1 MGNAE
6 SGVAGAS
13 GDEEDVEAESPG
25 FAEDSPASAATGV
38 GAGTAG
44 GSGSG
49 KSGRPTINN
58 PPSTN
63 GPPTPGVLLEQVKLR
78 EAAARISDSGLAIP
92 ESVLAGNEIAL
103 MRWLEDRL
111 SRGEESVN
119 VEQFCEMLEIRNAPR
134 DECEEAFG
142 QFDTEGDGV
151 VDVESMLS
159 ALKNSN
165 GANLQGELSHVIRHL
180 QACSL
185 TPGFVDIFSKYKDEL
200 GAHASKIL
208 KFLHRNRI
216 PSSAIPFP
224 LLEGYN
230 SICTMRST
238 LVQNFLEFLLQKEK
252 DLDIQY
258 RAELIRDPDV
268 DKVKVVTQ
276 CFSFIE
282 ASSNATDIHRMTDGE
297 TGSFWQSDGSAR
309 SHWIRLKMKPDVV
322 LRRLAIAVAS
332 NDHSYM
338 PQLVSVA
345 VGKNRRSLQEIRD
358 IRIPSN
364 VTGYVALLENANI
377 THPYIQINIKR
388 CLSDGCDTR
397 IHGLKTLGYQITK
410 SKEVSVSD
418 ASAIWYLSLL
428 TSLVTAS
435 METNPVLAQTVLQ
448 STQKALRHMPPL
460 SLTPSS
466 TEFPKFFSANI
477 LEEVDGFLLRIA
489 DCCVSPEAE
498 LTLLAFALARG
509 SVAKVLQALSGISE
523 HLETEYRASS
533 LISSMASVRMRLLY
547 RNGKPLQLH
556 LQACDVKSKEE
567 KSGPENML
575 AEPTTGDGFLTE
587 SGKKRASIIL
597 STEDQSNFQVTQM
610 KVKVR
615 KGATGAKCG
624 LVFAYK
630 EANPFDAEK
639 HFDRF
644 KKFDLWDYDDYKDFV
659 QDNVKLPAQSE
670 DQPIG
675 WFELEEDWNDVE
687 IKLQQCRIAK
697 FLMVKFLC
705 TRQTSAERLGV
716 QSLCFHGYLVVGAE
730 RLGDAEELLPDG
742 GEGPEDLATT
752 GQMLLNKTLFFIQQ
766 LTRDM
771 DVSQFKQ
778 KFLLDFIG
786 LSLTLFWSL
795 YSKLM
800 QIEGE
805 EVMKSRVLL
814 LQLLQNCFPMLQ
826 RGASEG
832 HCPDE
837 GGGPEEEEEE
847 KDEEKAAEAGCSSSS
862 GANADPPHGAVL
874 ELYTHLC
881 QVVDRPETEA
891 LVEKALRRE
900 AVKALLSGA
909 AIFFPDKHSRRDKLF
924 HMMNITE
931 EDQPESV
938 KVTFE
943 SLCNYFSDQDPSGL
957 LLLPPKEVSTDF
969 DISPILSVMET
980 LLLVATRECEVM
992 MGAVSGGPS
1001 RTVLLSLFWALQ
1013 GSLLSWCYL
1022 QLKAD
1027 TSGMG
1032 AQLARDIVV
1041 KYVNQFLGSAQ
1052 GALASLLE
1060 RYSGA
1065 EITEKLSS
1073 SILAT
1078 VTRQLMIFLLELC
1091 SLDIPHS
1098 VLLKSFSSLVELL
1111 KNLSSDTGDIFS
1123 KVDQESCLQPQQP
1136 VVLRTWNM
1144 ESPHNYENSRHETTI
1159 FCCPGATSFVVEFDE
1174 RCQTEKRYDY
1184 LEFTDAR
1191 GGKVRY
1197 DTKIGTEKWPK
1208 KVTFDAGPQLQFLFH
1223 SDSSNNE
1230 WGYKFSVTAQGL
1242 PDITVSWMSDVQ
1254 LLVARL
1260 MGRLASRA
1268 MALKSPHEIRSVKE
1282 LPPGRMAHVQSS
1294 PLWKPILRHGACD
1307 ARDTPQNNTP
1317 SVPVRARTSPT
1328 ITSPVDEFP
1337 RFLED
1342 LARWNP
1348 NLEPNEGPAE
1358 PMRTL
1363 MLSCRRPPIR
1373 NEIAAGSTVDQAVNA
1388 IWAAMV
1394 YHTPALHQAL
1404 KAHVAQGY
1412 KSSLS
1417 EDFVQVYTLAD
1428 RIRTWMLETKQRHL
1442 VSKMNAPDEKE
1453 GAQEEVT
1460 MEALAEVC
1468 IQKSLLLLRFP
1479 PSGDTSGPA
1488 EGSSAPLLL
1497 RSCSV
1502 SEGDF
1507 QPTTSPVAATASAA
1521 AAAAAPLALALAQAA
1536 EPPSESEAGT
1546 VPEGGQQNQ
1555 TAADAGLSS
1564 QTEEPAGPPSA
1575 SSVPRRPIRR
1585 TLGRVRLLSYRS
1597 VEEPRTVLSVRER
1610 YPILKH
1616 LLNFM
1621 KDQALTTGSV
1631 LQTLAL
1637 NKAQAQSV
1645 CRVLESV
1652 QQGLLSL
1659 GKPHLFQAPC
1669 ILFLQEL
1676 LACQKDFNGYFS
1688 QLSGSGQELRE
1699 EVRRSY
1705 HQLVLML
1712 VEAVQGFSGLN
1723 EKALLPALSC
1733 VQTCLLHL
1741 LDMSWEP
1748 QDLPL
1753 FLDIK
1758 LPDLLLNMSQENI
1771 SVHDIAISQWTEEDE
1786 IAVYKKN
1793 QEWMDEC
1800 ADGMFEK
1807 WYDKIGEEGSV
1818 EDRRKMHRFIARYCD
1833 LLNVVISCD
1842 GCERIAPWHRY
1853 RCLQCMD
1860 MDLCKTCFLSGA
1872 KPEGHEDDHEMVNM
1886 EYACDHC
1893 QGLIVGSRINC
1904 NVCEDFDLCFGCY
1917 NAKKYP
1923 DSHLPTHRITV
1934 FPMVTIRISD
1944 RHRLIQPYIHNY
1956 SWLLFAALA
1965 LYTSALASERRLD
1978 GEPLKTGSLDR
1989 ALALQGRCSQLITE
2003 CLLKGQD
2010 AKGLRSS
2017 ALLALLS
2024 SNETSSDSE
2033 LGPNS
2038 PESSREL
2045 STADNTDN
2053 SSLPGSTAAVCS
2065 PTSPQDTSKTSG
2077 KETSSREVVPETPT
2091 VAPEPPAKTTT
2102 TTTTPTPTTSPTTT
2116 PTLTTT
2122 TTADSSTPTPPG
2134 PGDDPKGRRLV
2145 QQDTLDSPTLSQ
2157 TPSVSSEDPLSP
2169 VVRPSEPTGLALA
2182 ASPASEPTGLAL
2194 AASPAS
2200 EPTGLAAAAS
2210 PASEPTGLAL
2220 AASPASEPTGLA
2232 AAASPASEPTGLAL
2246 AASPASEPTG
2256 LAAAASP
2263 ASEPTGL
2270 AAAASPASEAGKEQ
2284 AERLSQAPRQDHV
2297 FSDCSRERILGLL
2310 AAMLPPAKPGCG
2322 LSLPSLSSILP
2333 QLFRVVVSNAGCL
2346 DETYHL
2352 TLGLLGQLLLRIPP
2366 AEADGAVGEALADKY
2381 ELLAQLEAAGTETP
2395 GWKTTQLLFCL
2406 GAVCLDSRIGLDWAC
2421 SVADILRGLNAC
2433 PQWSV
2438 VIAAFTDHC
2447 VQQLPHTLRRT
2458 NLFTLLVLVGF
2469 PEVLC
2474 MGTQSVFVD
2483 NANEQHHMIL
2493 LKHFTEKNHAA
2504 VVDVKTRKR
2513 KTVKDYQLIQPQDS
2527 SWAGLPAQAEGQPAH
2542 KALISRYLDSFISI
2556 ISHLLKGSPDPG
2568 SPDAVEASWVLSLAL
2583 KGLYNTLK
2591 KQGVEEAQ
2599 QAIQRSGLTQLLV
2612 RKCSKGTG
2620 FSKLWLLRDL
2630 EILSVM
2636 LYSSK
2641 REIHSMTQDPERDER
2656 EPEPD
2661 REQDSDHSSCCTE
2674 EPRDPSRPDPLE
2686 GLDEETKICF
2696 QITHDALN
2704 APLHILRAMYE
2715 LQMKRTDSFFL
2726 EVQKRFDGDVIK
2738 TDETIRTLAQ
2748 KWQPSRRPRSERTT
2762 KAVDTDMIVVSCVAK
2777 PSHCERATEEI
2788 NLVAQKLITSSEG
2801 DLQLSYAK
2809 QRRTKSSALLHKEL
2823 DARSNRAVR
2832 QYLVKVNQAIATL
2845 YARHVLAALLAEWPA
2860 GQPLSDEALE
2870 LSGSSHMAY
2879 ILDMLV
2885 QLEEKTL
2892 WEKILQRVLKGCG
2905 QSMLCSLSLTACQFM
2920 EEPGMA
2926 VQIRESKH
2934 PYDNNTNFED
2944 KVHIP
2949 GAIYLSV
2956 KFDPRCHSEEGC
2968 DELIMSSSADF
2979 LQDLHTF
2986 SGSPQKWSD
2995 FEIPGDTLYYKF
3007 VADMSNTEWGYKFTV
3022 TGGHR
3027 GRFQTGF
3034 EILKQMLADEAV
3046 LSHLPL
3052 SDIWEWQVGVACRQ
3066 TGTQRLKAIHLL
3078 LRLLQCQ
3085 SQTACEL
3092 MLLRPL
3098 WQLFVSMET
3107 TLCQDPACIT
3117 VLLPLHRA
3125 LTELFFIAESRATAQ
3140 GILQEYLLAMTTDQ
3154 QLLNHTAMALKNIA
3168 AISLAINYPNKST
3181 KLLSMPS

>member
-924 HMMNITE
+924 HMMKNITE

-1123 KVDQESCLQPQQP
+1123 KPQQP

-1268 MALKSPHEIRSVKE
+1268 MALKSPHGTVKE

-1307 ARDTPQNNTP
+1307 ARDT
-1317 SVPVRARTSPT
+1317 PT

-1428 RIRTWMLETKQRHL
+1428 RIRTWMVGVLGTTLSLTTALPPHL
-1442 VSKMNAPDEKE
+1442 CPP
-1453 GAQEEVT
+1453 T
-1460 MEALAEVC
+1460 HPPAEVC

-2065 PTSPQDTSKTSG
+2065 PTSPQDT
-2077 KETSSREVVPETPT
+2077 
-2091 VAPEPPAKTTT
+2091 
-2102 TTTTPTPTTSPTTT
+2102 
-2116 PTLTTT
+2116 
-2122 TTADSSTPTPPG
+2122 
-2134 PGDDPKGRRLV
+2134 
-2145 QQDTLDSPTLSQ
+2145 
-2157 TPSVSSEDPLSP
+2157 
-2169 VVRPSEPTGLALA
+2169 
-2182 ASPASEPTGLAL
+2182 
-2194 AASPAS
+2194 
-2200 EPTGLAAAAS
+2200 
-2210 PASEPTGLAL
+2210 
-2220 AASPASEPTGLA
+2220 
-2232 AAASPASEPTGLAL
+2232 
-2246 AASPASEPTG
+2246 PTG

-2527 SWAGLPAQAEGQPAH
+2527 SW
-2542 KALISRYLDSFISI
+2542 ALISRYLDSFISI

>member
-6 SGVAGAS
+6 SGCGGGS
-13 GDEEDVEAESPG
+13 GDEEDIETESPG
-25 FAEDSPASAATGV
+25 FAEDSPASAATGGGV
-38 GAGTAG
+38 GGGG

-49 KSGRPTINN
+49 RSGRGSNNLPVPTGG
-58 PPSTN
+58 PPS
-63 GPPTPGVLLEQVKLR
+63 PGVLLEQVKLR
-78 EAAARISDSGLAIP
+78 EAAARISDSGVAIQ
-92 ESVLAGNEIAL
+92 ESVLAGNEGVL
-103 MRWLEDRL
+103 VRWLEDRL
-111 SRGEESVN
+111 NRGEESVN
-119 VEQFCEMLEIRNAPR
+119 VEQFCEMLESRDVPR

-142 QFDTEGDGV
+142 QFDAEGDGV
-151 VDVESMLS
+151 VDVESMLI

-165 GANLQGELSHVIRHL
+165 GANLQGELSHVIRQL

-185 TPGFVDIFSKYKDEL
+185 TPGFVDIFSKTKDRL

-224 LLEGYN
+224 ILEGYN
-230 SICTMRST
+230 SICTMRSSV
-238 LVQNFLEFLLQKEK
+238 VQDFLEFLLQKEK

-258 RAELIRDPDV
+258 RAELDRDPEV

-276 CFSFIE
+276 CYSTIE
-282 ASSNATDIHRMTDGE
+282 ASSNVADIYKMTNGE
-297 TGSFWQSDGSAR
+297 TASFWQSDGSAR

-364 VTGYVALLENANI
+364 VTGYIALLENANI
-377 THPYIQINIKR
+377 THPYVQINIKR

-410 SKEVSVSD
+410 N
-418 ASAIWYLSLL
+418 ALL
-428 TSLVTAS
+428 MLFAWF
-435 METNPVLAQTVLQ
+435 
-448 STQKALRHMPPL
+448 LRFL
-460 SLTPSS
+460 C
-466 TEFPKFFSANI
+466 FFSLNI

-489 DCCVSPEAE
+489 DCCVSPDAE

-509 SVAKVLQALSGISE
+509 SVAKVLQALSCISD
-523 HLETEYRASS
+523 HLEAEYKASS
-533 LISSMASVRMRLLY
+533 LIVSMASVRLRLLY

-575 AEPTTGDGFLTE
+575 TESSTGDGFLTE
-587 SGKKRASIIL
+587 SGRKKASVIL

-610 KVKVR
+610 KIKVR
-615 KGATGAKCG
+615 KGAIGAKCG

-630 EANPFDAEK
+630 EEDPFDAEK
-639 HFDRF
+639 HFKRF
-644 KKFDLWDYDDYKDFV
+644 KKYDSWDYKDYKEFV
-659 QDNVKLPAQSE
+659 QDNVKIPAQSE
-670 DQPIG
+670 DEPIG

-687 IKLQQCRIAK
+687 IKLQQCRVAK

-705 TRQTSAERLGV
+705 TRQDSAERLGV
-716 QSLCFHGYLVVGAE
+716 QSVSFSGYLCPGAE
-730 RLGDAEELLPDG
+730 RLGDLDDLSSE
-742 GEGPEDLATT
+742 GESVNHDAVT
-752 GQMLLNKTLFFIQQ
+752 GLCLLNKTLFFIQQ

-771 DVSQFKQ
+771 DASHFKQ
-778 KFLLDFIG
+778 KYLLDFNG
-786 LSLTLFWSL
+786 LSLSLFWNF
-795 YSKLM
+795 YSKLRE
-800 QIEGE
+800 IDGE
-805 EVMKSRVLL
+805 EVLKSRVLL
-814 LQLLQNCFPMLQ
+814 LQLMQNCFPMLPNPLDSQ
-826 RGASEG
+826 
-832 HCPDE
+832 
-837 GGGPEEEEEE
+837 GPEESRAPSEG
-847 KDEEKAAEAGCSSSS
+847 AAAACPSTSSSEEPVNES
-862 GANADPPHGAVL
+862 VKAVR
-874 ELYTHLC
+874 ELSTHLYHI
-881 QVVDRPETEA
+881 VDGPEGETV
-891 LVEKALRRE
+891 VEKALHRE
-900 AVKALLSGA
+900 AVKAIRNGA
-909 AIFFPDKHSRRDKLF
+909 AVFFPDKHDRRDKLF
-924 HMMNITE
+924 HMMKNVTE

-957 LLLPPKEVSTDF
+957 LLLPPKGASADF

-980 LLLVATRECEVM
+980 LLLVAARECEVM
-992 MGAVSGGPS
+992 MVDGSSGAS
-1001 RTVLLSLFWALQ
+1001 RAVLLSLFWALQ

-1022 QLKAD
+1022 QLK
-1027 TSGMG
+1027 GG
-1032 AQLARDIVV
+1032 ASTAVAMELARDILL
-1041 KYVNQFLGSAQ
+1041 KYVDQVLGSIKTTL
-1052 GALASLLE
+1052 GSLLE
-1060 RYSGA
+1060 RHTGS
-1065 EITEKLSS
+1065 EITDKLGS

-1078 VTRQLMIFLLELC
+1078 VFRQLMIFLLELC

-1123 KVDQESCLQPQQP
+1123 KPQQP

-1144 ESPHNYENSRHETTI
+1144 ESPHNYENSRHETSI
-1159 FCCPGATSFVVEFDE
+1159 FACPGATSFEVEFDE
-1174 RCQTEKRYDY
+1174 RCETEKRYDY
-1184 LEFTDAR
+1184 LEFTDSR

-1197 DTKIGTEKWPK
+1197 DMKVGTEKWPK

-1230 WGYKFSVTAQGL
+1230 WGYKFTVTALGL
-1242 PDITVSWMSDVQ
+1242 PDITISWMSDLQ

-1260 MGRLASRA
+1260 MGRLASRTL
-1268 MALKSPHEIRSVKE
+1268 ALKSPHEIHTVKE
-1282 LPPGRMAHVQSS
+1282 LPAGKMSHVQSS
-1294 PLWKPILRHGACD
+1294 PLWKPILRHGLCET
-1307 ARDTPQNNTP
+1307 RETNQTKTPTEQVCL
-1317 SVPVRARTSPT
+1317 SL
-1328 ITSPVDEFP
+1328 
-1337 RFLED
+1337 FLED
-1342 LARWNP
+1342 FARWNP
-1348 NLEPNEGPAE
+1348 SQEPTDSRTEL
-1358 PMRTL
+1358 MRKL
-1363 MLSCRRPPIR
+1363 MQSCRRQTMR
-1373 NEIAAGSTVDQAVNA
+1373 NEIASGSKTDQAVNA

-1394 YHTPALHQAL
+1394 YHTPAFNHAL
-1404 KAHVAQGY
+1404 KTYVNQDCT
-1412 KSSLS
+1412 SCLS
-1417 EDFVQVYTLAD
+1417 EEFVQVYSLAD
-1428 RIRTWMLETKQRHL
+1428 SIRTWMLEMKQRYL
-1442 VSKMNAPDEKE
+1442 VGKMNVPDDKE
-1453 GAQEEVT
+1453 GVPDEVT
-1460 MEALAEVC
+1460 METLADMC
-1468 IQKSLLLLRFP
+1468 IEKSLLLFRFAP
-1479 PSGDTSGPA
+1479 CGVTCQDSDSFKAA
-1488 EGSSAPLLL
+1488 EGSSALLL
-1497 RSCSV
+1497 RSSSI

-1507 QPTTSPVAATASAA
+1507 QASSSLGPQPAGAEEGSDARAGQNKSPG
-1521 AAAAAPLALALAQAA
+1521 AQA
-1536 EPPSESEAGT
+1536 PNSSSGHSRRGHRGSTES
-1546 VPEGGQQNQ
+1546 
-1555 TAADAGLSS
+1555 LSS
-1564 QTEEPAGPPSA
+1564 QPGEPASPSA
-1575 SSVPRRPIRR
+1575 FPRKPPFSRAR
-1585 TLGRVRLLSYRS
+1585 LRLLSCRS
-1597 VEEPRTVLSVRER
+1597 IEEPRLTPSVKDR

-1616 LLNFM
+1616 ILNFI
-1621 KDQALTTGSV
+1621 KDQALTTASI
-1631 LQTLAL
+1631 LQTLSL
-1637 NKAQAQSV
+1637 NRAQALSV
-1645 CRVLESV
+1645 CKVLEMV
-1652 QQGLLSL
+1652 QQCLHSL

-1676 LACQKDFNGYFS
+1676 LTCQKDFTSYFS
-1688 QLSGSGQELRE
+1688 QLSDSGQKLGE

-1705 HQLVLML
+1705 HHLVLML
-1712 VEAVQGFSGLN
+1712 VEAVQGFSSLN

-1741 LDMSWEP
+1741 LDMSWEVH
-1748 QDLPL
+1748 DLLL
-1753 FLDIK
+1753 FLNIK
-1758 LPDLLLNMSQENI
+1758 LPDILLSMSQENI
-1771 SVHDIAISQWTEEDE
+1771 SVHDIWKLIEDE
-1786 IAVYKKN
+1786 IADYKKN

-1800 ADGMFEK
+1800 MDGMFEK
-1807 WYDKIGEEGSV
+1807 WYDKIEEEDSM
-1818 EDRRKMHRFIARYCD
+1818 EDRRKMHMFIARYCD

-1842 GCERIAPWHRY
+1842 GCERMAPWHRY

-1934 FPMVTIRISD
+1934 YPMVTIRISD

-1965 LYTSALASERRLD
+1965 LYTSELSSEKQMEGEMLDSDTLNRAS
-1978 GEPLKTGSLDR
+1978 
-1989 ALALQGRCSQLITE
+1989 ALQTYCSQLITD
-2003 CLLKGQD
+2003 CLLKGQTG
-2010 AKGLRSS
+2010 KGLRSS

-2024 SNETSSDSE
+2024 SNESASDSE
-2033 LGPNS
+2033 LCPVS
-2038 PESSREL
+2038 PESSQEL
-2045 STADNTDN
+2045 STATDT
-2053 SSLPGSTAAVCS
+2053 SSLPGSTAAICS
-2065 PTSPQDTSKTSG
+2065 PSSPRDK
-2077 KETSSREVVPETPT
+2077 K
-2091 VAPEPPAKTTT
+2091 
-2102 TTTTPTPTTSPTTT
+2102 
-2116 PTLTTT
+2116 
-2122 TTADSSTPTPPG
+2122 
-2134 PGDDPKGRRLV
+2134 LV
-2145 QQDTLDSPTLSQ
+2145 TQDTLDSPSLSQ

-2169 VVRPSEPTGLALA
+2169 IVRPSESVPGTVS
-2182 ASPASEPTGLAL
+2182 SPASDVV
-2194 AASPAS
+2194 
-2200 EPTGLAAAAS
+2200 
-2210 PASEPTGLAL
+2210 
-2220 AASPASEPTGLA
+2220 
-2232 AAASPASEPTGLAL
+2232 
-2246 AASPASEPTG
+2246 
-2256 LAAAASP
+2256 
-2263 ASEPTGL
+2263 
-2270 AAAASPASEAGKEQ
+2270 KETD
-2284 AERLSQAPRQDHV
+2284 ERLPQVPLQEHV
-2297 FSDCSRERILGLL
+2297 FSECSRERILGLL
-2310 AAMLPPAKPGCG
+2310 AAMLPPAKPGST

-2333 QLFRVVVSNAGCL
+2333 QLFRAVISNAGSL
-2346 DETYHL
+2346 NETYHL

-2366 AEADGAVGEALADKY
+2366 IEADAAVTEALADKY
-2381 ELLAQLEAAGTETP
+2381 ELLTQGDAATSDTE
-2395 GWKTTQLLFCL
+2395 GWRTTQLLFSL

-2421 SVADILRGLNAC
+2421 TVADILHSLNAC
-2433 PQWSV
+2433 PEWST

-2447 VQQLPHTLRRT
+2447 IQQLPQTLKRT

-2474 MGTQSVFVD
+2474 VGTQTVFID
-2483 NANEQHHMIL
+2483 NANEQHNMIL

-2513 KTVKDYQLIQPQDS
+2513 KTVRDYQLIQSQDS
-2527 SWAGLPAQAEGQPAH
+2527 TTTL
-2542 KALISRYLDSFISI
+2542 LSRYLSNFTSI
-2556 ISHLLKGSPDPG
+2556 ISHLLQTSQDNG

-2591 KQGVEEAQ
+2591 KHGVEQAQ
-2599 QAIQRSGLTQLLV
+2599 EAIQQSGLTQLLV

-2630 EILSVM
+2630 EILSIM

-2641 REIHSMTQDPERDER
+2641 REIHSMAQDPERDQ
-2656 EPEPD
+2656 
-2661 REQDSDHSSCCTE
+2661 REQDKEHDSDHSSCCADET
-2674 EPRDPSRPDPLE
+2674 DINRPDPLE

-2704 APLHILRAMYE
+2704 APLPILRAMYE

-2726 EVQKRFDGDVIK
+2726 EVQKRFDGEEIK

-2748 KWQPSRRPRSERTT
+2748 KWQPTRRPRSEERNT
-2762 KAVDTDMIVVSCVAK
+2762 KAVDTDMIVVSCVSK
-2777 PSHCERATEEI
+2777 PSHCEKATEEL
-2788 NLVAQKLITSSEG
+2788 NVVAQKLITNSES

-2823 DARSNRAVR
+2823 DVRSNRAVR

-2845 YARHVLAALLAEWPA
+2845 YARHVLASLLADWPA
-2860 GQPLSDEALE
+2860 EAALSEEALE
-2870 LSGSSHMAY
+2870 LSGASHMAY
-2879 ILDMLV
+2879 ILDMLM
-2885 QLEEKTL
+2885 QLEERPL
-2892 WEKILQRVLKGCG
+2892 WEKILQRVLKGCS

-2926 VQIRESKH
+2926 VQVRESKH

-2956 KFDPRCHSEEGC
+2956 KFDSRCYTEEGC
-2968 DELIMSSSADF
+2968 DELIMSSSSDF
-2979 LQDLHTF
+2979 LQDVHNF

-2995 FEIPGDTLYYKF
+2995 FEIPGDTLYYRF
-3007 VADMSNTEWGYKFTV
+3007 MSDMSNTEWGYKFTV

-3034 EILKQMLADEAV
+3034 EILKQMLADDQV

-3052 SDIWEWQVGVACRQ
+3052 ADIWEWQVGVACRQ
-3066 TGTQRLKAIHLL
+3066 TGNQRLKAIHLL

-3092 MLLRPL
+3092 TLLRPL
-3098 WQLFVSMET
+3098 WQLFMSMENS
-3107 TLCQDPACIT
+3107 LSQDPTGIT

-3125 LTELFFIAESRATAQ
+3125 LTELFFIAEARAIAQ
-3140 GILQEYLLAMTTDQ
+3140 GILQEYLLAMTTDE

-3181 KLLSMPS
+3181 KLLNVSP

>member
-6 SGVAGAS
+6 GGCGGGS
-13 GDEEDVEAESPG
+13 GDEEDIETESPG
-25 FAEDSPASAATGV
+25 FAEDSPASAATGGGV
-38 GAGTAG
+38 GGG
-44 GSGSG
+44 VGSGR
-49 KSGRPTINN
+49 SGRGSNNLPVPTGG
-58 PPSTN
+58 PPS
-63 GPPTPGVLLEQVKLR
+63 PGVLLEQVKLR
-78 EAAARISDSGLAIP
+78 EAAARISDSGVAIH
-92 ESVLAGNEIAL
+92 ESVLAGNEGVL

-111 SRGEESVN
+111 NRGEESVN
-119 VEQFCEMLEIRNAPR
+119 VEQFCEMLESRDASR

-142 QFDTEGDGV
+142 QFDAEGDGV
-151 VDVESMLS
+151 VDVESMLI

-165 GANLQGELSHVIRHL
+165 GANLQGELSHVIRQL

-185 TPGFVDIFSKYKDEL
+185 TPGFVDIFSKTKDRL

-224 LLEGYN
+224 ILEGYN
-230 SICTMRST
+230 SICTMRSSV
-238 LVQNFLEFLLQKEK
+238 VQDFLEFLLQKEK

-258 RAELIRDPDV
+258 RAELDRDPDV

-276 CFSFIE
+276 CYSTIE
-282 ASSNATDIHRMTDGE
+282 ASSNVTDIYKMTNGE
-297 TGSFWQSDGSAR
+297 TASFWQSDGSAR

-435 METNPVLAQTVLQ
+435 METNPALAHTVLQ

-466 TEFPKFFSANI
+466 TEFPKFFSLNI

-489 DCCVSPEAE
+489 DCCVSPDAE

-509 SVAKVLQALSGISE
+509 SVAKVLQALSCICD
-523 HLETEYRASS
+523 HLETKYKASS
-533 LISSMASVRMRLLY
+533 LIVSMASVRLRLLY

-575 AEPTTGDGFLTE
+575 TESSTGDGFLTE
-587 SGKKRASIIL
+587 SSRRKASVIL

-610 KVKVR
+610 KIKVR
-615 KGATGAKCG
+615 KGAIGAKCG

-630 EANPFDAEK
+630 EDDPFDAEK
-639 HFDRF
+639 HFKRF
-644 KKFDLWDYDDYKDFV
+644 KKYDAWDYKDYKEFV
-659 QDNVKLPAQSE
+659 QDNVKIPAQCE
-670 DQPIG
+670 DEPIG
-675 WFELEEDWNDVE
+675 WFELEDDWNDVE
-687 IKLQQCRIAK
+687 IKLQQCRVAK

-705 TRQTSAERLGV
+705 TRQDSAERLGV
-716 QSLCFHGYLVVGAE
+716 QSLSFSGYLCPGTE
-730 RLGDAEELLPDG
+730 KLGDLDDLSSE
-742 GEGPEDLATT
+742 GETFDRDAVT
-752 GQMLLNKTLFFIQQ
+752 GLCLLNKTLFFIQQ
-766 LTRDM
+766 LTLDM
-771 DVSQFKQ
+771 DASHFKQ
-778 KFLLDFIG
+778 KYLLDFSG
-786 LSLTLFWSL
+786 LSLNLFWNF
-795 YSKLM
+795 YSKLRE
-800 QIEGE
+800 IEGE
-805 EVMKSRVLL
+805 EVLKSRVLL
-814 LQLLQNCFPMLQ
+814 LQLMQNCFSMLPNPLEP
-826 RGASEG
+826 RN
-832 HCPDE
+832 PDE
-837 GGGPEEEEEE
+837 SRGS
-847 KDEEKAAEAGCSSSS
+847 DEGSTAAACASTSSS
-862 GANADPPHGAVL
+862 GEPLNDSMRAVCD
-874 ELYTHLC
+874 LYIHLC
-881 QVVDRPETEA
+881 HIVDGPEGET
-891 LVEKALRRE
+891 LVEKALHKE
-900 AVKALLSGA
+900 AVKAILNGA
-909 AIFFPDKHSRRDKLF
+909 AVFFPDKHVRRDKLF
-924 HMMNITE
+924 HMMKNITE
-931 EDQPESV
+931 DDQPESV

-957 LLLPPKEVSTDF
+957 LLLPPKGAPSDF

-992 MGAVSGGPS
+992 MVDESGGAS

-1022 QLKAD
+1022 QLKGGSSTAVA
-1027 TSGMG
+1027 ME
-1032 AQLARDIVV
+1032 LARDILL
-1041 KYVNQFLGSAQ
+1041 KYVDQFLGSIKIVL
-1052 GALASLLE
+1052 GSLLE
-1060 RYSGA
+1060 RYTA
-1065 EITEKLSS
+1065 AKITDKLGS

-1078 VTRQLMIFLLELC
+1078 VFRQLMIFLLELC

-1111 KNLSSDTGDIFS
+1111 KSLSSDTGDIFS
-1123 KVDQESCLQPQQP
+1123 KVDQDSWHQPQQP

-1144 ESPHNYENSRHETTI
+1144 ESPHNYENSRHETSI
-1159 FCCPGATSFVVEFDE
+1159 FACPGATSFEVEFDE
-1174 RCQTEKRYDY
+1174 RCETEKRYDY
-1184 LEFTDAR
+1184 LEFTDSR

-1197 DTKIGTEKWPK
+1197 DMKVGTEKWPK

-1230 WGYKFSVTAQGL
+1230 WGYKFTVTALGL
-1242 PDITVSWMSDVQ
+1242 PDITISWMSDLQ

-1260 MGRLASRA
+1260 MGRLASRTL
-1268 MALKSPHEIRSVKE
+1268 ALKSTHEIRTVKE
-1282 LPPGRMAHVQSS
+1282 LPPGKMSHVQSS
-1294 PLWKPILRHGACD
+1294 LLWKPILRHGLCETRETNRTKMASD
-1307 ARDTPQNNTP
+1307 QTNTWNL
-1317 SVPVRARTSPT
+1317 
-1328 ITSPVDEFP
+1328 DEVMS
-1337 RFLED
+1337 FLED
-1342 LARWNP
+1342 FARWNP
-1348 NLEPNEGPAE
+1348 SQEPTDSRTEL
-1358 PMRTL
+1358 MRTI
-1363 MLSCRRPPIR
+1363 MHSCRKQPTR
-1373 NEIAAGSTVDQAVNA
+1373 NEIAAGSKTDQAVNA

-1394 YHTPALHQAL
+1394 YHTPALNLAL
-1404 KAHVAQGY
+1404 RTFVNHDS
-1412 KSSLS
+1412 KSCLS
-1417 EDFVQVYTLAD
+1417 EEFVQVHSLAD
-1428 RIRTWMLETKQRHL
+1428 SIRTWMLEMKQRYL
-1442 VSKMNAPDEKE
+1442 VGKMNVLDEKE
-1453 GAQEEVT
+1453 AGHDEVT
-1460 MEALAEVC
+1460 MDTLAEMC
-1468 IQKSLLLLRFP
+1468 IEKSLLLFRFAP
-1479 PSGDTSGPA
+1479 CGVPCPFNDSSKAA
-1488 EGSSAPLLL
+1488 EGSSAPLL
-1497 RSCSV
+1497 RSSSI

-1507 QPTTSPVAATASAA
+1507 QASPSLPPQPGGSEESSEARAGQSQSPTTQVPNTCGHSKRGHRGST
-1521 AAAAAPLALALAQAA
+1521 
-1536 EPPSESEAGT
+1536 ES
-1546 VPEGGQQNQ
+1546 
-1555 TAADAGLSS
+1555 LSS
-1564 QTEEPAGPPSA
+1564 QPGEPASPSA
-1575 SSVPRRPIRR
+1575 FPRKAPFSR
-1585 TLGRVRLLSYRS
+1585 TRLRLLSCRS
-1597 VEEPRTVLSVRER
+1597 IEEPRMTTSVRDR

-1616 LLNFM
+1616 IINFI
-1621 KDQALTTGSV
+1621 KDQALTTASI
-1631 LQTLAL
+1631 LQTLSL
-1637 NKAQAQSV
+1637 NKAQALSV
-1645 CRVLESV
+1645 CKVLEMV
-1652 QQGLLSL
+1652 QQCLHSL
-1659 GKPHLFQAPC
+1659 GQPHLFQAPC

-1676 LACQKDFNGYFS
+1676 LTCQKDFTSYFS
-1688 QLSGSGQELRE
+1688 QLSDSGQKLGE

-1705 HQLVLML
+1705 HRLVLML
-1712 VEAVQGFSGLN
+1712 VEAVQGFSSLN

-1741 LDMSWEP
+1741 LDMSWEVH
-1748 QDLPL
+1748 DLPL
-1753 FLDIK
+1753 FLSIK
-1758 LPDLLLNMSQENI
+1758 LPELLLSMSQENI

-1786 IAVYKKN
+1786 IADYKKN

-1800 ADGMFEK
+1800 MDGMFEK
-1807 WYDKIGEEGSV
+1807 WYDKIEEEDSM
-1818 EDRRKMHRFIARYCD
+1818 EDRRKMHMFIARYCD

-1842 GCERIAPWHRY
+1842 GCERMAPWHRY

-1934 FPMVTIRISD
+1934 YPMVTIRISD

-1965 LYTSALASERRLD
+1965 LYTSELSSEKQME
-1978 GEPLKTGSLDR
+1978 GESLDSNTLNQ
-1989 ALALQGRCSQLITE
+1989 ASILQTRCSQLITD
-2003 CLLKGQD
+2003 CLLKRQTG
-2010 AKGLRSS
+2010 KGLRSS
-2017 ALLALLS
+2017 ALLTLLS
-2024 SNETSSDSE
+2024 SNESASDSE
-2033 LGPNS
+2033 LCPVS
-2038 PESSREL
+2038 PESSQEL
-2045 STADNTDN
+2045 STATDT
-2053 SSLPGSTAAVCS
+2053 SSLPGSTAAICS
-2065 PTSPQDTSKTSG
+2065 PSSPRDKNKPSG
-2077 KETSSREVVPETPT
+2077 KEKRAKEVNSP
-2091 VAPEPPAKTTT
+2091 PPA
-2102 TTTTPTPTTSPTTT
+2102 PPEVPF
-2116 PTLTTT
+2116 PP
-2122 TTADSSTPTPPG
+2122 STG
-2134 PGDDPKGRRLV
+2134 EGEKKKLV
-2145 QQDTLDSPTLSQ
+2145 TQDTLDSPSLSQ

-2169 VVRPSEPTGLALA
+2169 VVRPSESGPGA
-2182 ASPASEPTGLAL
+2182 ANSPASDVV
-2194 AASPAS
+2194 
-2200 EPTGLAAAAS
+2200 
-2210 PASEPTGLAL
+2210 
-2220 AASPASEPTGLA
+2220 
-2232 AAASPASEPTGLAL
+2232 
-2246 AASPASEPTG
+2246 
-2256 LAAAASP
+2256 
-2263 ASEPTGL
+2263 
-2270 AAAASPASEAGKEQ
+2270 KETS
-2284 AERLSQAPRQDHV
+2284 ERLPQVPLQEHV
-2297 FSDCSRERILGLL
+2297 FSECSRERILGLL
-2310 AAMLPPAKPGCG
+2310 AAMLPPAKPGST
-2322 LSLPSLSSILP
+2322 LSLPTLSSILP
-2333 QLFRVVVSNAGCL
+2333 QLFRAVISNAGSL
-2346 DETYHL
+2346 NETFHL

-2366 AEADGAVGEALADKY
+2366 MEADTAVTEALADKY
-2381 ELLAQLEAAGTETP
+2381 ELLTQGEATCSETQ
-2395 GWKTTQLLFCL
+2395 GWKTTQLLFSL

-2421 SVADILRGLNAC
+2421 TVADILHSLNAC
-2433 PQWSV
+2433 PEWST

-2447 VQQLPHTLRRT
+2447 IQQLPQTLKRT

-2474 MGTQSVFVD
+2474 VGTQTVFID
-2483 NANEQHHMIL
+2483 NANEHHNMIL

-2513 KTVKDYQLIQPQDS
+2513 KTVKDYQLIQSQDS
-2527 SWAGLPAQAEGQPAH
+2527 TTTGLPRQSEGQGSP
-2542 KALISRYLDSFISI
+2542 KTLLSRYLSNFTSI
-2556 ISHLLKGSPDPG
+2556 ISHLLQTSQDNG

-2591 KQGVEEAQ
+2591 KHGVEQAQ
-2599 QAIQRSGLTQLLV
+2599 EAIQQSGLTQLLV

-2630 EILSVM
+2630 EILSIM

-2641 REIHSMTQDPERDER
+2641 REIHSMAQDPERDQ
-2656 EPEPD
+2656 
-2661 REQDSDHSSCCTE
+2661 REQDKEHDSDHSSCCADDT
-2674 EPRDPSRPDPLE
+2674 DVNRPDPLE

-2704 APLHILRAMYE
+2704 APLPILRAMYE

-2726 EVQKRFDGDVIK
+2726 EVQKRFDGEEIK

-2748 KWQPSRRPRSERTT
+2748 KWQPTRRPRSEERNT
-2762 KAVDTDMIVVSCVAK
+2762 KAVDTDMIVVSCMSK
-2777 PSHCERATEEI
+2777 PSHCEKATEEI
-2788 NLVAQKLITSSEG
+2788 NVVAQKLITNSES

-2823 DARSNRAVR
+2823 DVRSNRAVR

-2845 YARHVLAALLAEWPA
+2845 YARHVLASLLADWPA
-2860 GQPLSDEALE
+2860 DTALSEEALE
-2870 LSGSSHMAY
+2870 LNGASHMAY
-2879 ILDMLV
+2879 ILDMLM
-2885 QLEEKTL
+2885 QLEERPL
-2892 WEKILQRVLKGCG
+2892 WEMILQRVLKGCS

-2926 VQIRESKH
+2926 VQVRESKH

-2956 KFDPRCHSEEGC
+2956 KFDSRCYTEEGC
-2968 DELIMSSSADF
+2968 DELIMSSSSDF
-2979 LQDLHTF
+2979 LQDVHNF

-2995 FEIPGDTLYYKF
+2995 FEIPGDTLYYRF
-3007 VADMSNTEWGYKFTV
+3007 MSDMSNTEWGYKFTI

-3034 EILKQMLADEAV
+3034 EILKQMLADEQV
-3046 LSHLPL
+3046 LCHMPL
-3052 SDIWEWQVGVACRQ
+3052 ADIWEWQVGVACRQ
-3066 TGTQRLKAIHLL
+3066 TGNQRLKAVHLL

-3092 MLLRPL
+3092 TLLRPL
-3098 WQLFVSMET
+3098 WQLFTSMENS
-3107 TLCQDPACIT
+3107 LSQDPTSIT

-3125 LTELFFIAESRATAQ
+3125 LTELFFIAEARAIAQ
-3140 GILQEYLLAMTTDQ
+3140 GILQEYLLAMTTDE

-3181 KLLSMPS
+3181 KLLNMSL

>member
-6 SGVAGAS
+6 SGCGGGS
-13 GDEEDVEAESPG
+13 GDEEDIETESPC

-38 GAGTAG
+38 GGGG
-44 GSGSG
+44 GSGSAR
-49 KSGRPTINN
+49 SGRGSNNVPVPTGG
-58 PPSTN
+58 PPS
-63 GPPTPGVLLEQVKLR
+63 PGVLLEQVKLR
-78 EAAARISDSGLAIP
+78 EAAARISDSGIAIQ
-92 ESVLAGNEIAL
+92 ESVLAGNEGVL
-103 MRWLEDRL
+103 VRWLEDRL
-111 SRGEESVN
+111 NRGEESVN
-119 VEQFCEMLEIRNAPR
+119 VEQFCEMLESRDAPR

-142 QFDTEGDGV
+142 QFDAEGDGV
-151 VDVESMLS
+151 VDVESMLI

-165 GANLQGELSHVIRHL
+165 GANLKGELSHVIRQL

-185 TPGFVDIFSKYKDEL
+185 TPGFVDIFSKTKDRL

-224 LLEGYN
+224 ILEGYN
-230 SICTMRST
+230 SICTMRSSV
-238 LVQNFLEFLLQKEK
+238 VQDFLEFLLQKEK

-258 RAELIRDPDV
+258 RAELDRDPEV

-276 CFSFIE
+276 CYSSIE
-282 ASSNATDIHRMTDGE
+282 ASSNVADIYKMTNGE
-297 TGSFWQSDGSAR
+297 TASFWQSDGSAR

-435 METNPVLAQTVLQ
+435 METNPALAQTVLQ

-466 TEFPKFFSANI
+466 TEFPKFFSLNI

-489 DCCVSPEAE
+489 DCCVSPDAE

-509 SVAKVLQALSGISE
+509 SVAKVLQALSCISD
-523 HLETEYRASS
+523 HLETEYKASS
-533 LISSMASVRMRLLY
+533 LIVSMASVRLRLLN

-575 AEPTTGDGFLTE
+575 TESSTGDGFLTE
-587 SGKKRASIIL
+587 SGRKKASVIL

-610 KVKVR
+610 RVKVR
-615 KGATGAKCG
+615 KGAIGAKCG

-630 EANPFDAEK
+630 EDDPFDAEK
-639 HFDRF
+639 HFKRF
-644 KKFDLWDYDDYKDFV
+644 KKYDTWDYKDYKEFV
-659 QDNVKLPAQSE
+659 QDNVRIPAQLE
-670 DQPIG
+670 DEPIG
-675 WFELEEDWNDVE
+675 WFELENDWNDVE
-687 IKLQQCRIAK
+687 IKLQQCRVAK
-697 FLMVKFLC
+697 FLMVKFVC
-705 TRQTSAERLGV
+705 TRQDWVAERLGV
-716 QSLCFHGYLVVGAE
+716 QSLSFSGYLCPGAE
-730 RLGDAEELLPDG
+730 RLGDLDDLSPQAETFDRDAVSGLC
-742 GEGPEDLATT
+742 
-752 GQMLLNKTLFFIQQ
+752 LLNKTLFFIQQ

-771 DVSQFKQ
+771 DSSHFKQ
-778 KFLLDFIG
+778 KYLLDFSG
-786 LSLTLFWSL
+786 LSLNLFWTF
-795 YSKLM
+795 YSKLRE
-800 QIEGE
+800 IDGE
-805 EVMKSRVLL
+805 EVLKSRVLL
-814 LQLLQNCFPMLQ
+814 LQLMQNCFPMLPNPLEP
-826 RGASEG
+826 RGSEESRG
-832 HCPDE
+832 SNE
-837 GGGPEEEEEE
+837 AAMAAAVAGPST
-847 KDEEKAAEAGCSSSS
+847 SSSAEPVS
-862 GANADPPHGAVL
+862 DSVRAVG

-881 QVVDRPETEA
+881 HIVDGPEGETV
-891 LVEKALRRE
+891 VEKVLHKE
-900 AVKALLSGA
+900 AVRAILNGA
-909 AIFFPDKHSRRDKLF
+909 AVFFPDKHVRRDKLF
-924 HMMNITE
+924 HMMKNITE

-957 LLLPPKEVSTDF
+957 LLLPPKGAPADF

-992 MGAVSGGPS
+992 MVDGSGGAS
-1001 RTVLLSLFWALQ
+1001 RAVLLSLFWALQ

-1022 QLKAD
+1022 QLKGGPSTTIAMD
-1027 TSGMG
+1027 
-1032 AQLARDIVV
+1032 LARDILLR
-1041 KYVNQFLGSAQ
+1041 YVDQVLGSIKTTL
-1052 GALASLLE
+1052 GSLLE
-1060 RYSGA
+1060 RYTGA
-1065 EITEKLSS
+1065 EITEKLGS

-1078 VTRQLMIFLLELC
+1078 VFRQLMILLLELC

-1111 KNLSSDTGDIFS
+1111 KSLSSDTGDIFS
-1123 KVDQESCLQPQQP
+1123 KVDQESWHQPQQP
-1136 VVLRTWNM
+1136 VVLRTWNV

-1159 FCCPGATSFVVEFDE
+1159 YACPGATSFEVEFDE
-1174 RCQTEKRYDY
+1174 RCETEKRYDY
-1184 LEFTDAR
+1184 LEFTDSR

-1197 DTKIGTEKWPK
+1197 DMKVGTEKWPK

-1230 WGYKFSVTAQGL
+1230 WGYKFTVTALGL
-1242 PDITVSWMSDVQ
+1242 PDITISWMSDLQ

-1260 MGRLASRA
+1260 MGRLASRTL
-1268 MALKSPHEIRSVKE
+1268 ALKSPHEIRTVKE
-1282 LPPGRMAHVQSS
+1282 LPAGKMSHVQSS
-1294 PLWKPILRHGACD
+1294 PLWKPILRHGLCETREAN
-1307 ARDTPQNNTP
+1307 RTKTP
-1317 SVPVRARTSPT
+1317 SEQTNT
-1328 ITSPVDEFP
+1328 WTLDELMS
-1337 RFLED
+1337 FLEEF
-1342 LARWNP
+1342 ARWNP
-1348 NLEPNEGPAE
+1348 SQEPTDS
-1358 PMRTL
+1358 RTEL
-1363 MLSCRRPPIR
+1363 MKTIMQSCRKQPMR
-1373 NEIAAGSTVDQAVNA
+1373 NEIAAGSKTDQAVNA

-1394 YHTPALHQAL
+1394 YHTPALNHAL
-1404 KAHVAQGY
+1404 KTYVNQDC
-1412 KSSLS
+1412 KSCLS
-1417 EDFVQVYTLAD
+1417 EEFVQVYSLAD
-1428 RIRTWMLETKQRHL
+1428 NIRTWMLEMKQRYL
-1442 VSKMNAPDEKE
+1442 VGKMNVPGEKE
-1453 GAQEEVT
+1453 GGHDEVT
-1460 MEALAEVC
+1460 METLADMC
-1468 IQKSLLLLRFP
+1468 IEKSLLLFRFTP
-1479 PSGDTSGPA
+1479 CGVQDGDSTKAA
-1488 EGSSAPLLL
+1488 EGSSAPLL
-1497 RSCSV
+1497 RSSSI

-1507 QPTTSPVAATASAA
+1507 QPSPSLGAQTAGTEEGGEARAGQSQ
-1521 AAAAAPLALALAQAA
+1521 PSTAQAQ
-1536 EPPSESEAGT
+1536 SSSSCGHSRSGHRGSTES
-1546 VPEGGQQNQ
+1546 
-1555 TAADAGLSS
+1555 LSS
-1564 QTEEPAGPPSA
+1564 QQGEPASPS
-1575 SSVPRRPIRR
+1575 SFPRKAPFSRAR
-1585 TLGRVRLLSYRS
+1585 LRLLSCRS
-1597 VEEPRTVLSVRER
+1597 IEEPRLIPSVKDR

-1616 LLNFM
+1616 ILNFIR
-1621 KDQALTTGSV
+1621 DQALTTASI
-1631 LQTLAL
+1631 LQTLSL
-1637 NKAQAQSV
+1637 SKAQALSV
-1645 CRVLESV
+1645 CKVLEMV
-1652 QQGLLSL
+1652 QQCLHSL

-1676 LACQKDFNGYFS
+1676 LACQKDFTSYFS
-1688 QLSGSGQELRE
+1688 QLSDSGQKLGE
-1699 EVRRSY
+1699 EVRSSY
-1705 HQLVLML
+1705 HKLVLML
-1712 VEAVQGFSGLN
+1712 VEAVQGFSSLN

-1741 LDMSWEP
+1741 LDMSWEVH
-1748 QDLPL
+1748 DLPL
-1753 FLDIK
+1753 FLNIK
-1758 LPDLLLNMSQENI
+1758 LPELLLSMAQENI
-1771 SVHDIAISQWTEEDE
+1771 SVHDIAISQWTEDDE
-1786 IAVYKKN
+1786 IADYKKN

-1800 ADGMFEK
+1800 MDGMFEK
-1807 WYDKIGEEGSV
+1807 WYDKIDEEDSM
-1818 EDRRKMHRFIARYCD
+1818 EDRRKMHMFIARYCD

-1842 GCERIAPWHRY
+1842 GCERMAPWHRY

-1917 NAKKYP
+1917 HAKKYP

-1934 FPMVTIRISD
+1934 YPMVTIRISD

-1965 LYTSALASERRLD
+1965 LYTSELSSEKQVEGDSNTLSQAS
-1978 GEPLKTGSLDR
+1978 
-1989 ALALQGRCSQLITE
+1989 ALQTCCSQLITD
-2003 CLLKGQD
+2003 CLLKGQTG
-2010 AKGLRSS
+2010 KGLRSS

-2024 SNETSSDSE
+2024 SNESASDSE
-2033 LGPNS
+2033 LCPVS
-2038 PESSREL
+2038 PESSQEL
-2045 STADNTDN
+2045 STATDT
-2053 SSLPGSTAAVCS
+2053 SSLPGSTAAICS
-2065 PTSPQDTSKTSG
+2065 PTSPKDKNKPSG
-2077 KETSSREVVPETPT
+2077 KEKKVKEVASPPHAQSEVSS
-2091 VAPEPPAKTTT
+2091 PPSAGEEEKR
-2102 TTTTPTPTTSPTTT
+2102 
-2116 PTLTTT
+2116 
-2122 TTADSSTPTPPG
+2122 
-2134 PGDDPKGRRLV
+2134 KLV
-2145 QQDTLDSPTLSQ
+2145 TQDTLDSPSLSQ

-2169 VVRPSEPTGLALA
+2169 VVRPSESGAGTIT
-2182 ASPASEPTGLAL
+2182 SPASDVV
-2194 AASPAS
+2194 
-2200 EPTGLAAAAS
+2200 
-2210 PASEPTGLAL
+2210 
-2220 AASPASEPTGLA
+2220 
-2232 AAASPASEPTGLAL
+2232 
-2246 AASPASEPTG
+2246 
-2256 LAAAASP
+2256 
-2263 ASEPTGL
+2263 
-2270 AAAASPASEAGKEQ
+2270 KETDD
-2284 AERLSQAPRQDHV
+2284 RLPQVPLQEHV
-2297 FSDCSRERILGLL
+2297 FSECSRERILGLL
-2310 AAMLPPAKPGCG
+2310 AAMLPPAKPGNT

-2333 QLFRVVVSNAGCL
+2333 QLFRAVISNAGSL
-2346 DETYHL
+2346 NETFHL

-2366 AEADGAVGEALADKY
+2366 VEADTAVTEALADKF
-2381 ELLAQLEAAGTETP
+2381 ELLTQGEAASSDTQ
-2395 GWKTTQLLFCL
+2395 GWKTTQLLFSL

-2421 SVADILRGLNAC
+2421 TVADILHSLNAC
-2433 PQWSV
+2433 PEWSA

-2447 VQQLPHTLRRT
+2447 VQQLPQTLKRT

-2474 MGTQSVFVD
+2474 VGTQTVFID
-2483 NANEQHHMIL
+2483 NANEQHNMIL

-2513 KTVKDYQLIQPQDS
+2513 KTVKDYQLIQSQDS
-2527 SWAGLPAQAEGQPAH
+2527 TTTGLPGQSEGQDFP
-2542 KALISRYLDSFISI
+2542 KTLLSRYLSNFTSI
-2556 ISHLLKGSPDPG
+2556 ISHLLQTSQDNG

-2591 KQGVEEAQ
+2591 KHGVEQAQ
-2599 QAIQRSGLTQLLV
+2599 ADIQQSGLTQLLV

-2630 EILSVM
+2630 EILSIM

-2641 REIHSMTQDPERDER
+2641 REIHSMAQDPERDQ
-2656 EPEPD
+2656 
-2661 REQDSDHSSCCTE
+2661 REQDKEHDSDHSSCG
-2674 EPRDPSRPDPLE
+2674 PDDADVNKADPLE

-2704 APLHILRAMYE
+2704 APLPILRAMYE

-2726 EVQKRFDGDVIK
+2726 EVQKRFDGEEIK

-2748 KWQPSRRPRSERTT
+2748 KWQPTRRPRSEERNT
-2762 KAVDTDMIVVSCVAK
+2762 KAVDTDMIVVSCVSK
-2777 PSHCERATEEI
+2777 PSHCEKATEEI
-2788 NLVAQKLITSSEG
+2788 NVVAQKLITNSES
-2801 DLQLSYAK
+2801 DIQLSYAK

-2823 DARSNRAVR
+2823 DVRSNRAVR

-2845 YARHVLAALLAEWPA
+2845 YARHVLASLLADWPA
-2860 GQPLSDEALE
+2860 EAALSEEALE
-2870 LSGSSHMAY
+2870 LNGASHMAY
-2879 ILDMLV
+2879 ILDMLM
-2885 QLEEKTL
+2885 QLEEKPL
-2892 WEKILQRVLKGCG
+2892 WEKILQRVLKGCS

-2926 VQIRESKH
+2926 VQVRESKH

-2956 KFDPRCHSEEGC
+2956 KFDSRCYTEEGC
-2968 DELIMSSSADF
+2968 DELIMSSSSDF
-2979 LQDLHTF
+2979 LQDVHNF

-2995 FEIPGDTLYYKF
+2995 FEIPGDTLYYRF
-3007 VADMSNTEWGYKFTV
+3007 MSDMSNTEWGYKFTV

-3034 EILKQMLADEAV
+3034 EILKQMLADDQV

-3066 TGTQRLKAIHLL
+3066 TGNQRLKAIHLL

-3092 MLLRPL
+3092 TLLRPL
-3098 WQLFVSMET
+3098 WQLFMSMENS
-3107 TLCQDPACIT
+3107 LSQDPTSIT

-3125 LTELFFIAESRATAQ
+3125 LTELFFIAEARAIAQ
-3140 GILQEYLLAMTTDQ
+3140 GILQEYLLAMTTDE

-3181 KLLSMPS
+3181 KLLNMSP